1 MRAYLL
7 MIELL
12 FIRSLNM
19 TENKILTASD
29 LAKRISIE
37 LKMPY
42 SVVYKVVILT
52 LKYVKAYKKDN
63 NVKIEYLDI

>member
-1 MRAYLL
+1 
-7 MIELL
+7 
-12 FIRSLNM
+12 M

>member
-1 MRAYLL
+1 

-12 FIRSLNM
+12 FSRSLNM

-42 SVVYKVVILT
+42 TVVYRIVIMT